1 MENSLKNES
10 KLEGATQTILDVLY
24 RELGYVDFIYIETSQ
39 YLDELQIK
47 RENLIRQIKQE
58 HGTNQNLHSG
68 S

>member
-1 MENSLKNES
+1 MENSQKNES
-10 KLEGATQTILDVLY
+10 MTPTVLEALY
-24 RELGYVDFIYIETSQ
+24 RELGYVDFLYIETSQ

-47 RENLIRQIKQE
+47 RENLIKLIRQE